1 MSPVSQRATSDRA
14 TAQKRPAGAQAGF
27 TVLELLTVLV
37 LISLLSLVLMTGFER
52 VIDIRSRL
60 TTFIDETEAPVLVAD
75 WFRATISGLVADR
88 ADGNDRFVGGPRQ
101 LVGLSLAPLDG
112 TAGVPTRITWEI
124 VFNDQTGRS
133 SLRYRNGAE
142 PDMIIASWPGNTGD
156 LRYCDADL
164 RCRDTWP
171 ADPRATQLPFL
182 VELVMVKGNEPW
194 PILSA
199 PISDHGPSSRT
210 GADEL

>member
-1 MSPVSQRATSDRA
+1 MSPVSRRATDDRA
-14 TAQKRPAGAQAGF
+14 TAQKRPAAAQAGF

-52 VIDIRSRL
+52 VLDIRSRL
-60 TTFIDETEAPVLVAD
+60 TAFIDETEAPVLVAD

-88 ADGNDRFVGGPRQ
+88 PDGNDRFVGGPRQ

-124 VFNDQTGRS
+124 VFDDQTGRS

-142 PDMIIASWPGNTGD
+142 PDMLIASWPGNTGD

-182 VELVMVKGNEPW
+182 VELVVVKGNEPW

-199 PISDHGPSSRT
+199 PVSDPGPPSRT
-210 GADEL
+210 GADQL

>member
-1 MSPVSQRATSDRA
+1 MSPVSQRPTSDRGA
-14 TAQKRPAGAQAGF
+14 AQKRPVGAQAGF

-52 VIDIRSRL
+52 VLDIRSRL
-60 TTFIDETEAPVLVAD
+60 TTFVDETEAPVLVAD
-75 WFRATISGLVADR
+75 WFRATISGLVADGP
-88 ADGNDRFVGGPRQ
+88 DGSDRFVGRPRQ
-101 LVGLSLAPLDG
+101 LVGLSLAPLNG

-133 SLRYRNGAE
+133 SLRYRNRAE
-142 PDMIIASWPGNTGD
+142 PDMIIASWPGDAGG

-164 RCRDTWP
+164 RCHDAWP
-171 ADPRATQLPFL
+171 ADSRATQLPFL
-182 VELVMVKGNEPW
+182 VELVVIKGSDPW

-199 PISDHGPSSRT
+199 PISDRGPSRGS
-210 GADEL
+210 ADKL